1 MHLQETI
8 NLVKENIKRMS
19 FNVEALTDKRERAIY
34 NLIKANTGL
43 SDEKNKLYALQ
54 TELQTLYSNQSESLG
69 ISPGR
74 DSGQKMSKSTLSEVL
89 NKADE
94 NLKAYKSDTDKLTEA
109 KEYVERKY

>member
-8 NLVKENIKRMS
+8 NLVKENIKRIA
-19 FNVEALTDKRERAIY
+19 FNVDALSEERERAIY
-34 NLIKANTGL
+34 NLLKSNTAL
-43 SDEKNKLYALQ
+43 ADEKNKLYALQ

-74 DSGQKMSKSTLSEVL
+74 DSGQKMSKPTLSEVL

-109 KEYVERKY
+109 KEYAERKY